1 MKVEQYEGDYH
12 TVKTEIMKRIQ
23 RENAENARLLREA
36 QAKKD
41 QANKFANK
49 VRHEMKRLNFHVEE
63 TILMTC

>member
-1 MKVEQYEGDYH
+1 VEQYEGDYH

-23 RENAENARLLREA
+23 RENAENARFLREA

-49 VRHEMKRLNFHVEE
+49 VL
-63 TILMTC
+63 IPL